1 MEAIIAFEDGRFKK
15 VKAKPT
21 HEPGIVITGTR
32 GGWCLTHVSSGALI
46 LNASLWDKRLSVRR
60 LRDAMMQATMID
72 MMTGGPVDL
81 NVTADELDR
90 DRARE
95 WVGSVC
101 RFVADGGKSREVLR

>member
-1 MEAIIAFEDGRFKK
+1 MQAIIALKDGRFKK

-32 GGWCLTHVSSGALI
+32 GGWCLTHVPSGALI

-60 LRDAMMQATMID
+60 LKDAMMDATMVD
-72 MMTGGPVDL
+72 MILGGPVDW

-90 DRARE
+90 DRATE
-95 WVGSVC
+95 WVKSVAT
-101 RFVADGGKSREVLR
+101 FVASGR